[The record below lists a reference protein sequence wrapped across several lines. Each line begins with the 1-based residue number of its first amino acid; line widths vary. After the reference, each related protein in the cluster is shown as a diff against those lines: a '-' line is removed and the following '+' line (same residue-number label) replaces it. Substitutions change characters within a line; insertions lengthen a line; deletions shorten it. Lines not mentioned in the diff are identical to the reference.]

1 MPPLIWSP
9 QALRDVQRLYRFLA
23 GKNLDAASRA
33 VKVLRQGVAVLG
45 QQPGIGRPVEHMAD
59 EFREWLIDYG
69 ASGYVVRYRVDAEGA
84 VILAVRHQKE
94 AGF

>member
-45 QQPGIGRPVEHMAD
+45 QQPAIGRPVEHMAD